1 MLNVSA
7 TSSSSQTTPASTQ
20 STGASTVSQGTT
32 AETEQPTTS
41 ADSKDLEGT
50 YHFKAKPNIRKFSCM
65 SFLTTERDLSLGR
78 PLCERPS
85 IQSVFRRTPKPS
97 WIVQT
102 DRSFRLAFTQYCR
115 SDCVMAH
122 FSFYWE
128 AKLERPSIQSVFRRT
143 PKPSWIVQ
151 ADRSF
156 RLAFTQYC
164 RSDCVMAHFS
174 FYWRIYLSVVS
185 HSIYWPHKTW

>member
-1 MLNVSA
+1 MYDNFFIGCAYGDKAINCVTNEIVCEQFPDECCDTCKDMLNVSA

-41 ADSKDLEGT
+41 ADSNDLEGT

-97 WIVQT
+97 WIVQ
-102 DRSFRLAFTQYCR
+102 
-115 SDCVMAH
+115 
-122 FSFYWE
+122 
-128 AKLERPSIQSVFRRT
+128 
-143 PKPSWIVQ
+143 

-174 FYWRIYLSVVS
+174 FY
-185 HSIYWPHKTW
+185 